1 MKMNF
6 PKISP
11 ATIHRSSF
19 VRNVFSLMTGTTVA
33 QAIPILISPVLT
45 RLYKPEEFGAFA
57 LYMAIA
63 SIFSVVVSGRYELAV
78 ILPEDDEEAI
88 NVVALSIILSF
99 IVSGTIL
106 IAILLLRKILPRMVG
121 NEGAASWIYFIP
133 LTILLTGIFNTF
145 YYWSTRK
152 LQYKRLVVSKVS
164 QTAST
169 GLVNIAMGLKK
180 LGASGLILGYI
191 IGQFVTTGFLCV
203 QMWKGERK
211 TVQFINRQNIV
222 KQLYRYKKFPLF
234 SIPADFIN
242 VMSNQLPIYIL
253 NLYFG
258 GVIVGFYALT
268 QRVLAAP
275 ISLISASILDVFRQ
289 RASSDY
295 AKSGDCR
302 SIFLKTLAGLTAISI
317 LPFVAFFFAAPTLF
331 SWIFG
336 ENWLVAGE
344 YARIMS
350 VMFFF
355 RFISSPLSFVIYIA
369 EKQQYDLIWQFT
381 LLISTAASMYA
392 GVYYNDVKVSL
403 ICFSWAYSILYLVYL
418 VISYRFSK
426 VSP

>member
-1 MKMNF
+1 
-6 PKISP
+6 
-11 ATIHRSSF
+11 
-19 VRNVFSLMTGTTVA
+19 MTGTTAA
-33 QAIPILISPVLT
+33 QAIPILISPILT
-45 RLYKPEEFGAFA
+45 RLYKPEEFGSFA

-63 SIFSVVVSGRYELAV
+63 SVLSVVVSGRYELAV
-78 ILPEDDEEAI
+78 ILPENDEEAI

-99 IVSGTIL
+99 IISGTIF
-106 IAILLLRKILPRMVG
+106 IAILLFRKIMPRMVG
-121 NEGAASWIYFIP
+121 NEEAVSMIYFIP

-152 LQYKRLVVSKVS
+152 LQYKRLVISKVS

-169 GLVNIAMGLKK
+169 GLVNIAMGLKRF
-180 LGASGLILGYI
+180 GSSGLIFGYI
-191 IGQFVTTGFLCV
+191 FGQFITTGFLGS
-203 QMWKGERK
+203 QMWKTERK
-211 TVQFINRQNIV
+211 AVQFISKNNIV
-222 KQLYRYKKFPLF
+222 KQLYRYKKFPLY

-275 ISLISASILDVFRQ
+275 ISLISASVLDVFRQ

-295 AKSGDCR
+295 AIHGNCR
-302 SIFLKTLAGLTAISI
+302 SIFLKTLAGLTAISV
-317 LPFVAFFFAAPTLF
+317 LPFGAFFFTAPTLF

-381 LLISTAASMYA
+381 LLVSTAASMYA

-403 ICFSWAYSILYLVYL
+403 ICFSWAYSILYVVYL
-418 VISYRFSK
+418 GISYRFSK
-426 VSP
+426 VAA

>member
-1 MKMNF
+1 MRSKRPGRERKSRWSDPDFLMKIKF
-6 PKISP
+6 QKISP
-11 ATIHRSSF
+11 STLHQSSF
-19 VRNVFSLMTGTTVA
+19 VKNVFSLMTGTTAA

-78 ILPEDDEEAI
+78 ILPENDEEAI
-88 NVVALSIILSF
+88 NVVALSVILSF
-99 IVSGTIL
+99 IVSGTIFF
-106 IAILLLRKILPRMVG
+106 AILLLRKILPRLIG
-121 NEGAASWIYFIP
+121 NAEAVSFIYFIP
-133 LTILLTGIFNTF
+133 ITVLLTGIFNTF

-152 LQYKRLVVSKVS
+152 LQYKRLVISKVS

-169 GLVNIAMGLKK
+169 GLVNIAMGIKK
-180 LGASGLILGYI
+180 LGSSGLIFGYLF
-191 IGQFVTTGFLCV
+191 GQFITTVFLFS
-203 QMWKGERK
+203 QIWKGERE
-211 TVQFINRQNIV
+211 TVQFIKKQIV
-222 KQLYRYKKFPLF
+222 IKQLYRYKKFPLY

-275 ISLISASILDVFRQ
+275 ISLISASVLDVFRQ

-317 LPFVAFFFAAPTLF
+317 LPFGAFFL
-331 SWIFG
+331 
-336 ENWLVAGE
+336 
-344 YARIMS
+344 
-350 VMFFF
+350 
-355 RFISSPLSFVIYIA
+355 PLPP
-369 EKQQYDLIWQFT
+369 
-381 LLISTAASMYA
+381 
-392 GVYYNDVKVSL
+392 
-403 ICFSWAYSILYLVYL
+403 CFPGYSGKIGW
-418 VISYRFSK
+418 
-426 VSP
+426 